1 MYMCVHS
8 YVMYVCEFKRMISDD
23 IFRMLFTSF
32 ETGRL
37 TGLELTSWPSEPQGP
52 AFLCLSKFG
61 IASVQHNAEFSHG
74 L

>member
-1 MYMCVHS
+1 
-8 YVMYVCEFKRMISDD
+8 MYVCEFQRTFSAV

-32 ETGRL
+32 EMGHL

-52 AFLCLSKFG
+52 AFLCLSKAG
-61 IASVQHNAEFSHG
+61 IASVQHNAKFSHG